1 MSEQLSNSK
10 VNVLSKKD
18 KIKSFIIWYM
28 GCEVSNSYERM
39 QSVAFGASMIPILK
53 KIYNKKEDL
62 TQALVR
68 HLNFFNSQG
77 TWANLIRGVTV
88 AMEEEKASNNNIP
101 DEAITGIKT
110 GLMGPISGIGDTID
124 WGTLKTIFAALA
136 VTFGASGS
144 AIGAFVPFLFT
155 LATLAEGYYLWK
167 IGYTLGRESIKSILE
182 SGWLQ
187 ELIVGSSILGL
198 FMMGALSA
206 NFVKISTPVV
216 INLSNTNGIN
226 IQEIFD
232 SIVPGLLPLVA
243 VFAIY
248 YFLKNKNQNISI
260 LLVIILVISLIGS
273 YFGIL

>member
-1 MSEQLSNSK
+1 
-10 VNVLSKKD
+10 
-18 KIKSFIIWYM
+18 M

-124 WGTLKTIFAALA
+124 WGTLKTIFAAVA